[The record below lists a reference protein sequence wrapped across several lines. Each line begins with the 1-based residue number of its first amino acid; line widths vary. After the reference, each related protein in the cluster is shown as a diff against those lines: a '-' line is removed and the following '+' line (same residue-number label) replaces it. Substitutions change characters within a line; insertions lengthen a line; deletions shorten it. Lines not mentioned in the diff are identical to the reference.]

1 MQQKN
6 ILYLSYDGMTDPL
19 GQSQVLPYLVG
30 LSAMGY
36 RFWLISFE
44 KADKF
49 DTFHQQISDIC
60 ERHHIH
66 WLPQIYHKSPPVL
79 STLYDLWVMY
89 RQAIS
94 VINKHPIEATH
105 CRSYLSAIVG
115 RRLWQRHKIPF
126 LFDMRGFWA
135 DERIE
140 GGIWDKKT
148 WLYRQIYHFFKRQER
163 NFLLDAQHIVT
174 LTQKA
179 AAIIQQWQLP
189 RPNMPISVIP
199 CCADTALFSPEKYST
214 QDIEDLRTQ
223 LGIKTDDILI
233 AYIGSLGTWYM
244 LPEMLDFFA
253 ILQQQLPNTHL
264 LLLNNQVQE
273 QQTAQKAIEQRA
285 LQQVHILGTNY
296 AKVPRYLAASDW
308 GLFFIRPTFSKQAS
322 SPVKLGEILA
332 MDTPIICNAGV
343 GDVDAVLRQH
353 GVGCV
358 VAEFNENAYQTTA
371 QQLQTGYRPPDGLM
385 RTTALQYF
393 SLEKGVQLYAKIYQQ
408 LSAMSAQQKA

>member
-49 DTFHQQISDIC
+49 EALCQQISDIC
-60 ERHHIH
+60 KRHHIC

-89 RQAIS
+89 RQAAAI
-94 VINKHPIEATH
+94 IKKHHIEATH
-105 CRSYLSAIVG
+105 CRSYLSALVG
-115 RRLWQRHKIPF
+115 RRLWQRHNIPF

-135 DERIE
+135 DERVE
-140 GGIWDKKT
+140 GGIWNQNKG
-148 WLYRQIYHFFKRQER
+148 LYRQIYRFFKHQER
-163 NFLLDAQHIVT
+163 NFLLDAQHIVV

-179 AAIIQQWQLP
+179 VEIIHQWEIQ

-199 CCADTALFSPEKYST
+199 CCADTVLFSPEKYNT
-214 QDIEDLRTQ
+214 QEIQDIRTQ
-223 LGIKTDDILI
+223 LGIKPDDLLI
-233 AYIGSLGTWYM
+233 CYIGSLGTWYM

-253 ILQQQLPNTHL
+253 ILQQHLPNAHL
-264 LLLNNQVQE
+264 LLLNNQVHE
-273 QQTAQKAIEQRA
+273 QQTAQQAIKQRA
-285 LQQVHILGTNY
+285 LQQVHILGAKYT
-296 AKVPRYLAASDW
+296 KVPLYIAASDW

-322 SPVKLGEILA
+322 SPVKLGEIWA

-343 GDVDAVLRQH
+343 GDTDAMLQKYEI
-353 GVGCV
+353 GCLV
-358 VAEFNENAYQTTA
+358 EDFNETAYTKIA
-371 QQLQTGYRPPDGLM
+371 QQLQTAYRPPANLM
-385 RTTALQYF
+385 RTIALQYF
-393 SLEKGVQLYAKIYQQ
+393 SLEKGVQSYNKIYQQ
-408 LSAMSAQQKA
+408 LLGVPI